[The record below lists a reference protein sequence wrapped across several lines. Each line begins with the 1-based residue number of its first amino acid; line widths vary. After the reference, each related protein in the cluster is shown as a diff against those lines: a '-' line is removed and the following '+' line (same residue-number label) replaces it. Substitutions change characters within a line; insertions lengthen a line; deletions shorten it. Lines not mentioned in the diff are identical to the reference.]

1 MNANKTLLTQ
11 TNATVTGYVD
21 APKLLEILFPG
32 KSLRWLRDHQHELP
46 HVRIGRLIMFDP
58 GAVKAS
64 LDAKGKGR
72 AK

>member
-1 MNANKTLLTQ
+1 MNATETLT
-11 TNATVTGYVD
+11 TPTHATVTGYVD

-58 GAVKAS
+58 PMVKAH

-72 AK
+72 K